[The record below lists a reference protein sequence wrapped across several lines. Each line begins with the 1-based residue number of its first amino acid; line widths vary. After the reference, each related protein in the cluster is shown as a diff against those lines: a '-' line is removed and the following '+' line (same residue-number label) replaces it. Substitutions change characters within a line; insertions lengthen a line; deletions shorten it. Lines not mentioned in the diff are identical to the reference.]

1 MEIEKLFLP
10 YLLLVESLEG
20 EWIETHVSNV
30 SIPKQ
35 QWTVDRK
42 EDQSQVWRVLFP
54 GSGTLDKI
62 DPALMS
68 CVKKSGIYL
77 TEH

>member
-1 MEIEKLFLP
+1 MEIEKLFFP

-20 EWIETHVSNV
+20 EWIETRV

-62 DPALMS
+62 DPAPLS